1 MIKIIEIIQYLSFY
15 DRFGKAGNQEIPGVK
30 HRPTLAM
37 EYKIK
42 KGKG

>member
-15 DRFGKAGNQEIPGVK
+15 DRFGKAGNQEIPGVN
-30 HRPTLAM
+30 RPTLAM